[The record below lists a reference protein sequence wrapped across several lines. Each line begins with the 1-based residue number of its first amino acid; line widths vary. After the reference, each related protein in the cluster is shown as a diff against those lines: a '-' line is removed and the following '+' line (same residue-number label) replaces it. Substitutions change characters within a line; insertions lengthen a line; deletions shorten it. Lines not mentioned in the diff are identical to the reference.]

1 MWRELYEQAVDSADA
16 AAGYYNRNV
25 GLPTPEG
32 KVNVRIPIAAADTMD
47 VRLWQEE
54 DVLACIR
61 PYVGRVPELRHVS
74 RTPRFQVHHFI
85 AGRVLDGFSPRGAE
99 VPPHVMDD
107 VVTLME
113 QLTRIPRE
121 KAPALPA
128 HWPGPGDSP
137 GFGRLL
143 ADLTEQV
150 HSTYVAEYREAFH
163 LLGIPEDPLT
173 VVRPLWGGLT
183 SRPFVLLHA
192 DLHRKNMIAA
202 DGATWFLDW
211 ELALWG
217 DPMYEIG
224 IHFHKMDYP
233 EGQRAEVFRRWRER
247 LRPEY
252 TEGPP
257 EDLRL
262 YMDHEKIKSAVV
274 DTVRYSKQ
282 LAASSPAEREF
293 LEMRLVK
300 KINAARRV
308 WGSPPELTPARVAE
322 ALAPWWK
329 GR

>member
-128 HWPGPGDSP
+128 HWPGPGTARDSGACWP
-137 GFGRLL
+137 TSPNRSTPRTWRSTGRP
-143 ADLTEQV
+143 
-150 HSTYVAEYREAFH
+150 STCSASPRTPSPWSGPSGA
-163 LLGIPEDPLT
+163 G
-173 VVRPLWGGLT
+173 
-183 SRPFVLLHA
+183 SRPG
-192 DLHRKNMIAA
+192 RSCSC
-202 DGATWFLDW
+202 T
-211 ELALWG
+211 
-217 DPMYEIG
+217 
-224 IHFHKMDYP
+224 
-233 EGQRAEVFRRWRER
+233 R
-247 LRPEY
+247 
-252 TEGPP
+252 TC
-257 EDLRL
+257 
-262 YMDHEKIKSAVV
+262 
-274 DTVRYSKQ
+274 T
-282 LAASSPAEREF
+282 
-293 LEMRLVK
+293 
-300 KINAARRV
+300 AR
-308 WGSPPELTPARVAE
+308 T
-322 ALAPWWK
+322 
-329 GR
+329 